1 MSSGVDLRLAG
12 GTVLFCHDGTAYEF
26 FQDLGIGRNGERVLF
41 ARPRT
46 ASGYRGKV
54 IVKCVPLPQGPATDE
69 FQRVRARLEEE
80 VRLAQFLQHPNIAR
94 VHGLF
99 EMKFGE
105 VLALGAVME
114 CVEGFSLNTL
124 LTIAQTRGRYFSEA
138 FVLYVGAEVAAALAH
153 AHTRTDDAGN
163 SLGIV
168 NRDINPGC
176 IRLRPSGGVALTDF
190 GVACSRLQG
199 RIATTLP
206 RPPGDVIYA
215 SPEALLGEET
225 DAHSD
230 LFSLG
235 LVLLEFATGRHLYYP
250 GNLKH
255 EDEGPRLS
263 REQHQRVLA
272 ALATTMDLHLPP
284 FVEEAI
290 QHAMTYRVKDVAS
303 ATFGLSQALRSVFHR
318 LLYREPASRFATAA
332 ALEVALRAQLA
343 QKGAYGATNAVNEVE
358 AALLEG
364 GESLEELSLMEDE
377 GGIVPAFPPPSP
389 DDIRTEPRPL
399 RSADE
404 TTTEPQPGA
413 RRLTRH

>member
-1 MSSGVDLRLAG
+1 MSRGADSRLAG
-12 GTVLFCHDGTAYEF
+12 GTVLFSHAGIAYEF
-26 FQDLGIGRNGERVLF
+26 FQELGIGRNGERVLF

-46 ASGYRGKV
+46 PSGYKGKV
-54 IVKCVPLPQGPATDE
+54 LVKCVPLPEGAVPE
-69 FQRVRARLEEE
+69 KFQRARARLEEE

-105 VLALGAVME
+105 ARGLGAVME

-124 LTIAQTRGRYFSEA
+124 LTIAQLRGRYFSEA

-176 IRLRPSGGVALTDF
+176 IRLRPGGGVVLTDF

-199 RIATTLP
+199 RLATTLP
-206 RPPGDVIYA
+206 RPPGEVIYA
-215 SPEALLGEET
+215 SPEALVGAVT
-225 DAHSD
+225 DARSD

-250 GNLKH
+250 GNLKV
-255 EDEGPRLS
+255 EDESPRLS
-263 REQHQRVLA
+263 REQSQRVLA
-272 ALATTMDLHLPP
+272 ALATTMDMHLPP
-284 FVEEAI
+284 VVEDAV
-290 QHAMTYRVKDVAS
+290 QRAMVFSGKDVKEA
-303 ATFGLSQALRSVFHR
+303 AFGLSTSLRSVFLR
-318 LLYREPASRFATAA
+318 LLCREPASRYPTAA
-332 ALEVALRAQLA
+332 ALELELRGQLA
-343 QKGAYGATNAVNEVE
+343 RLGPYSAADAVKEVE
-358 AALLEG
+358 TALFEG
-364 GESLEELSLMEDE
+364 GEALEELNVLEDE
-377 GGIVPAFPPPSP
+377 GGIVPAFPPRSQDAIP
-389 DDIRTEPRPL
+389 TEPHPP

-404 TTTEPQPGA
+404 TTTEPGPGA
-413 RRLTRH
+413 LRLTRP